1 MNNNTV
7 LHLPPFTNYIY
18 RVTPTLP
25 SLFVNRE
32 LVSNCA
38 IRHLKEGKACRP
50 DNLGG
55 RELRLIGD
63 VFIGSFFII
72 ARKNFADWKFPQQ
85 WKTAQVKCIH
95 KKDSQFDCGNYR
107 PISLLS
113 QPSKLLESLV
123 CKQMDFFPEHN
134 NLFSNSQRG
143 FRKGRSTELLLLHM
157 PEKWTFALNQKKSV
171 GVIVIDFQKPLTV
184 FPINLCLWSC
194 KPLASASTFSTG
206 S

>member
-1 MNNNTV
+1 MKSGKEFWKVAKSFQGTINSLSIGSIKDLQGLLLTDDTLKANALNSYFTNICSTLNNNTV

-63 VFIGSFFII
+63 VFIESIFII
-72 ARKNFADWKFPQQ
+72 ARKSFADCKFPQQ

-95 KKDSQFDCGNYR
+95 KKDSQLDCGNYH
-107 PISLLS
+107 PMSGLQTNGL
-113 QPSKLLESLV
+113 
-123 CKQMDFFPEHN
+123 FP
-134 NLFSNSQRG
+134 R
-143 FRKGRSTELLLLHM
+143 T
-157 PEKWTFALNQKKSV
+157 
-171 GVIVIDFQKPLTV
+171 
-184 FPINLCLWSC
+184 
-194 KPLASASTFSTG
+194 
-206 S
+206 